1 MTVAIDYPDYDWHS
15 SAALADEMRRRIK
28 LLQDVG
34 DDPRKQ
40 AIAVEHC
47 RYNLLDWVRNFAWTY
62 DPRRRPA
69 LIPFV
74 LFPAQEEYLR
84 WRLERRANGQNG
96 LCEKSRDMGVSW
108 LNVLH
113 QTHCWLF
120 EEGYKGGFGSR
131 KEVYVDNIGDPDS
144 IFEKIRILLRS
155 LPPWMLPKGFSW
167 GIHDC
172 FCKLINPDTG
182 AAITGEAG
190 ESIGRGGRTSIYDW
204 DEVAFTP
211 RAHKVDAALSNN
223 TDTVFYTSSANGFN
237 FFYKKRSQYPS
248 DWVFRVHW
256 TEDPRKNR
264 WEARYKN
271 GNIANSGAGR
281 NAPPGAVYPWYES
294 MCAKYDAVTIASEV
308 DCDYGASVE
317 GIYIPAAWVQ
327 AAIALDLPRSGPPMA
342 ALDVARFGKN
352 KNVLGFRE
360 GPVVYGIEDWIGT
373 DTTYT
378 TYKAKERV
386 EQAIAIS
393 LAIDADGVGGGCLDT
408 LSNIPELKFVP
419 VPIHGAGSPRDRYW
433 EGEERSSK
441 EKFYNARAERWGLL
455 HQRFKKTYDH
465 VRGVEVHPLDE
476 LISIP
481 NHPSLVAQISQPKR
495 RFASNGKTLI
505 ESKEDME
512 KRGLESPDFADMLS
526 QLFALEP
533 HDIPQPGFSFESLGA
548 RESIAGLGRGWS

>member
-1 MTVAIDYPDYDWHS
+1 MVTDATIKAELERRFYNLSRSTNDRRLQ
-15 SAALADEMRRRIK
+15 ALI
-28 LLQDVG
+28 L
-34 DDPRKQ
+34 
-40 AIAVEHC
+40 EHC
-47 RYNLLDWVRNFAWTY
+47 SRNLIDWINDWVFSY
-62 DPRRRPA
+62 DPRRKPSI
-69 LIPFV
+69 IPFR
-74 LFPAQEEYLR
+74 LFPKQEEYLH
-84 WRLERRANGQNG
+84 WRQAVRKSRQNG
-96 LCEKSRDMGVSW
+96 VVEKSRDVGCSW
-108 LNVLH
+108 LAIAHHV
-113 QTHCWLF
+113 HCWLF
-120 EEGYKGGFGSR
+120 ETGYKGSLGSR
-131 KEVYVDNIGDPDS
+131 KESYVDQIGNIDS
-144 IFEKIRILLRS
+144 LLEKARFILRN
-155 LPPWMLPKGFSW
+155 LPKWMLPQGFEWST
-167 GIHDC
+167 HDN
-172 FCKLINPDTG
+172 FCKLINPDNGST
-182 AAITGEAG
+182 ITGESGA
-190 ESIGRGGRTSIYDW
+190 SMGRGGRSSVYDL
-204 DEVAFTP
+204 DEAAFIEHF
-211 RAHKVDAALSNN
+211 HKTDAALSNN
-223 TDTVFYTSSANGFN
+223 SDCIFYVSSVNGHN
-237 FFYKKRSQYPS
+237 EFYKKRMNYPPEC
-248 DWVFRVHW
+248 VFTFRW
-256 TEDPRKNR
+256 QEDPRKDQ
-264 WEARYKN
+264 A
-271 GNIANSGAGR
+271 
-281 NAPPGAVYPWYES
+281 WYEG
-294 MCAKYDAVTIASEV
+294 MCKKYDPVIVASEL
-308 DCDYGASVE
+308 DLNYGASVE

-327 AAIALDLPRSGPPMA
+327 AAVNLDLPRSGPPMA

-360 GPVVYGIEDWIGT
+360 GPVVYGIEDWGGT

-419 VPIHGAGSPRDRYW
+419 VPIHGAGSPSDRYW
-433 EGEERSSK
+433 EGEERTSK